1 MTSYLLSFQTNKG
14 VTVSSREKIISAHL
28 YSHGNN
34 ICFLTNFVD
43 VENWH
48 YILVEPPP
56 HQSIMEKPL
65 KRSIFFS
72 KREIYCKVWKFS
84 PYQALKSGETIRN
97 LIPPMEMISGRL
109 SKRVKF
115 NQMLTIFPNVAN
127 KGCRVKKCNK
137 LEVV

>member
-1 MTSYLLSFQTNKG
+1 M
-14 VTVSSREKIISAHL
+14 
-28 YSHGNN
+28 
-34 ICFLTNFVD
+34 
-43 VENWH
+43 ENWH

-65 KRSIFFS
+65 KRSIFS

-127 KGCRVKKCNK
+127 KGILACLQVLHNVLIEWVHVLHQPLGRRVVDLWEMKYMKCN
-137 LEVV
+137 LSHERLTCPA